1 VTCEEIRGLLSAYAD
16 GELDLVRGVEIERHL
31 EGCPGCA
38 AALDRT
44 RSLSRALA
52 DPALY
57 YRAPPDLQ
65 RRVRASVRLAAGSR
79 NRRAWRPLVAV
90 AAAAALVA
98 ALVAAALWGV
108 ASGRPTPPADELLA
122 REVVASH
129 VRSLMLERH
138 RVDIESSDQHTV
150 KPWFIGKVDV
160 APEVED
166 LSTEG
171 FPLIGGRL
179 DYIDGRPA
187 AALVYERKKHAINV
201 FIFRVDGK
209 DRSPEVM
216 ERQGYHL
223 IRWIDNG
230 RMVWVVSDLNAKELR
245 EFAELLRH

>member
-1 VTCEEIRGLLSAYAD
+1 MTCEEIRGLLSAYAD

-31 EGCPGCA
+31 EGCPACA
-38 AALDRT
+38 AALERT
-44 RSLSRALA
+44 RSLSRALG

-57 YRAPPDLQ
+57 YQPAPDLP
-65 RRVRASVRLAAGSR
+65 RRVRAAV
-79 NRRAWRPLVAV
+79 RRAAEPRYRFPWRPLVAA

-98 ALVAAALWGV
+98 VALWGV
-108 ASGRPTPPADELLA
+108 ARAWPAPPSDELLA

-138 RVDIESSDQHTV
+138 RVDVESSDQHTV

-166 LSTEG
+166 LSAAG
-171 FPLIGGRL
+171 FPLVGGRL

-187 AALVYERKKHAINV
+187 AALVYERRKHVINV
-201 FIFRVDGK
+201 FVFRVDGK
-209 DRSPEVM
+209 DRPPEVL

-223 IRWIDNG
+223 VRWTDNG
-230 RMVWVVSDLNAKELR
+230 RTVWVVSDLNAKELR
-245 EFAELLRH
+245 EFAELLRR